1 MPILIDRAGPL
12 RDAWTWLGP
21 DAGPAAQRGAH
32 LIVSP
37 EQWKSHG
44 EALLA
49 AGARIGICL
58 EPHDEPA
65 EIAGV
70 LDKLALVAV
79 RFPAFTDGRGYSIA
93 RLLRQRHGWL
103 GELRAVGDILRD
115 QMHFLARCG
124 FSSFDL
130 KDGESVTDA
139 VATFGDFTESYQSA
153 ADHGP
158 LFRRRERAPLRAPL
172 RRTRPTEALTA
183 TADRPAR

>member
-1 MPILIDRAGPL
+1 MPILIDRAGPI
-12 RDAWTWLGP
+12 RDAWTWLSP
-21 DAGPAAQRGAH
+21 DAAPAAQRGAH
-32 LIVSP
+32 VIVSP

-49 AGARIGICL
+49 TGARIGICL
-58 EPHDEPA
+58 EPDDEPA

-70 LDKLALVAV
+70 LDKLSLVAV

-115 QMHFLARCG
+115 QMHFLSRCG

-130 KDGESVTDA
+130 KDGESVADA
-139 VATFGDFTESYQSA
+139 VAACDDFSESYQSA
-153 ADHGP
+153 ADRGP
-158 LFRRRERAPLRAPL
+158 LFRRRERAPLAAPL
-172 RRTRPTEALTA
+172 NRARPPEAPTA
-183 TADRPAR
+183 TADRPTR